1 MIEYSLTDNSYR
13 FGKLVLDQNFYSSW
27 YQSINYLRRRI
38 VVLSRVSF
46 CIHALGNVTYLYVFQ
61 ADVSCILQVTTL
73 YLLVLFT
80 SNNGARIISIEICSH
95 FISFRTEVIHVFFVS
110 GGIPLP
116 PVDTP
121 ENHTFR
127 ISGSVVASYPN
138 VTFGY
143 APNIRL
149 ISNPL

>member
-1 MIEYSLTDNSYR
+1 MRKTLELLALSTCTAALCVTLT
-13 FGKLVLDQNFYSSW
+13 
-27 YQSINYLRRRI
+27 
-38 VVLSRVSF
+38 
-46 CIHALGNVTYLYVFQ
+46 
-61 ADVSCILQVTTL
+61 
-73 YLLVLFT
+73 
-80 SNNGARIISIEICSH
+80 GARIISIEICSH

-143 APNIRL
+143 AL
-149 ISNPL
+149 EH